1 MRASSGA
8 FRLAKKKGEGMN
20 PCKQCIHFARC
31 FERRGKCASY
41 KTRKE
46 VIAEIESI
54 NQKYG
59 APRSTRTES
68 GVQEAPL
75 AGDGDGQIHNSAS
88 VQL

>member
-8 FRLAKKKGEGMN
+8 LRLAKKKGEGMN
-20 PCKQCIHFARC
+20 PCKQCIHFAHC
-31 FERRGKCASY
+31 FERRGKCASH

-59 APRSTRTES
+59 VARRSKTQSEL
-68 GVQEAPL
+68 QEAPQT
-75 AGDGDGQIHNSAS
+75 G
-88 VQL
+88 